1 MYFTFTIQ
9 DVPDLDF
16 DVSGADLVLVV
27 EKDAVF
33 QRLLEERILSKFPGL
48 VMVTGKG
55 VPDLATRQLVH
66 LLSVSLPVLIIT
78 DCDPYGLEIFLTYK
92 YGSLASCYYQEPLA
106 APLCWWLGVHP
117 ADLQLLG
124 FPLQDFSVPD
134 RKRIIDINERDY
146 IRNDPVFQR
155 HVDLMWDL
163 KVKAEIQ
170 QVFEEREPGFLVDTY
185 LPAKIMELEQIYQ
198 QHSGLY

>member
-1 MYFTFTIQ
+1 MYFIFTLQ

-66 LLSVSLPVLIIT
+66 LLSVTLPVLIIT

-92 YGSLASCYYQEPLA
+92 YG
-106 APLCWWLGVHP
+106 
-117 ADLQLLG
+117 
-124 FPLQDFSVPD
+124 
-134 RKRIIDINERDY
+134 
-146 IRNDPVFQR
+146 
-155 HVDLMWDL
+155 
-163 KVKAEIQ
+163 
-170 QVFEEREPGFLVDTY
+170 
-185 LPAKIMELEQIYQ
+185 
-198 QHSGLY
+198 